1 MPLYEYKCRSCG
13 KVFEIRA
20 KFSDPP
26 LMTHAECGGEV
37 ERLASAPAFHL
48 KGTGWYATDY
58 AKKSNPSSAKT
69 DDAKGESKA
78 SGDKAAGDKSSGESS
93 SETKPAAAETKS
105 ETKPSSSS
113 SDSKSDSK

>member
-13 KVFEIRA
+13 KIFEVIA

-26 LMTHAECGGEV
+26 LTTHAECGGEV

-58 AKKSNPSSAKT
+58 AKKSSSPPAKS
-69 DDAKGESKA
+69 DDSKGDSKPASDKA
-78 SGDKAAGDKSSGESS
+78 SGDKAGDA
-93 SETKPAAAETKS
+93 KPAVTESKAESKS
-105 ETKPSSSS
+105 KPSG